1 MSKLLTEAKWD
12 AVKSKLLEGLSGNRR
27 VVMNAVLNNHRNN
40 MLRESATLGATTG
53 GNIASLNK
61 VILPILR
68 RVMPTIIANE
78 LIGVQPMS
86 GPIGQINTM
95 RVRYANDAPGVFAGQ
110 EAMSPYMLAK
120 SYSGAT
126 ASDNNAPRPGATAE
140 LEGTMGRT
148 MNIQMVRETVE
159 AQTRRLGARWTME
172 AAQDA
177 QSQWGVDIESEV
189 MASVAQHITVEIDQE
204 ILFNLRKLA
213 GTAAVTYDQSQVTGV
228 ATFVGDEHAAL
239 AILINRQANLI
250 AQRTR
255 LGAANWA
262 VVSPT
267 ALTILQSATTS
278 AFARTTEGVFEAPTN
293 VKFAGT
299 LNNSMKIYVDTYAT
313 DATDVMVGYKGANET
328 EAAAFYCPYIPLTST
343 GVQMDPNTGEFVTSF
358 LTRYGYIELKDSATS
373 LGNAGDYLSRIAL
386 KNVSFC

>member
-228 ATFVGDEHAAL
+228 ATFVGDEHAA
-239 AILINRQANLI
+239 
-250 AQRTR
+250 
-255 LGAANWA
+255 
-262 VVSPT
+262 
-267 ALTILQSATTS
+267 
-278 AFARTTEGVFEAPTN
+278 
-293 VKFAGT
+293 
-299 LNNSMKIYVDTYAT
+299 
-313 DATDVMVGYKGANET
+313 
-328 EAAAFYCPYIPLTST
+328 
-343 GVQMDPNTGEFVTSF
+343 
-358 LTRYGYIELKDSATS
+358 
-373 LGNAGDYLSRIAL
+373 
-386 KNVSFC
+386 

>member
-358 LTRYGYIELKDSATS
+358 LTRYGYVELKDSATS

>member
-177 QSQWGVDIESEV
+177 QSQWGIDIESEV

-358 LTRYGYIELKDSATS
+358 LTRYGYVELKDSATS

>member
-120 SYSGAT
+120 SYSGAA

-358 LTRYGYIELKDSATS
+358 LTRYGYVELKDSATS

>member
-12 AVKSKLLEGLSGNRR
+12 AVKSKLLEGLNGNRR

-120 SYSGAT
+120 SYSGAA

-177 QSQWGVDIESEV
+177 QSQWGIDIESEV

-299 LNNSMKIYVDTYAT
+299 LNNSMKIYVDAYAT

-358 LTRYGYIELKDSATS
+358 LTRYGYVELKDSATS

-386 KNVSFC
+386 KNVSFS